1 MYVLRIK
8 NEIRKGC
15 ERLNEIYSWV
25 KSIIIFMVLTSIIS
39 NLLGKSS
46 YKKYINLIT
55 GIILVILV
63 ISPLLK
69 LFQMDKTLD
78 YYFTTNTL
86 LAEAQDLDSQLKD
99 MENGQKEAIFKEYKE
114 QVKLQVAKILEEDKI
129 QIYSIEVTIDED
141 DSSSNYGNIKSITVS
156 GSHVAKENNS
166 KAAINIDSIK
176 IDNIKIDKGD
186 EEPGKEKNYLSPEEI
201 NVKNRLS
208 DFYNINK
215 DNINISI
222 QE

>member
-1 MYVLRIK
+1 
-8 NEIRKGC
+8 
-15 ERLNEIYSWV
+15 
-25 KSIIIFMVLTSIIS
+25 MVLTSIIS

-69 LFQMDKTLD
+69 LFQLDKTLD

-86 LAEAQDLDSQLKD
+86 LADAQDIDSQLMS
-99 MENGQKEAIFKEYKE
+99 MENGQKEAIFNEYKE
-114 QVKLQVAKILEEDKI
+114 QIKIQVAKILEDDKI
-129 QIYSIEVTIDED
+129 QIYDMDITIDED
-141 DSSSNYGNIKSITVS
+141 DSSSNYGNIKSITVVGGHVVKEDS
-156 GSHVAKENNS
+156 GKE
-166 KAAINIDSIK
+166 AINIDSIK
-176 IDNIKIDKGD
+176 IDNIKIEK
-186 EEPGKEKNYLSPEEI
+186 EEEKPSKDRNYLSPEEI
-201 NVKNRLS
+201 NAKNKLS
-208 DFYNINK
+208 DFYNINT